1 MDWYNILGGISG
13 VTILYVLLMILL
25 SWSIIGIKGRWITKS
40 LFMAVAIWF
49 SVTLYYSFQNFMGWP
64 TEETI
69 STQYSQLIWFQIRE
83 PSKVSDHPGAIYL
96 WVREI
101 PKLEKIEGFTLKQ
114 LSDPM
119 VWFTYPDEGVPRAY
133 KIPYTKEAHKKLREG
148 AEGRKTGIRTYV
160 EVKKK
165 KLDQAQGY
173 QEVEDM
179 ITFKLIKPQNI
190 IPKDIPK

>member
-69 STQYSQLIWFQIRE
+69 STQYSQLIWFQIKE
-83 PSKVSDHPGAIYL
+83 PSKVSNHPGAIYL
-96 WVREI
+96 WLREI
-101 PKLEKIEGFTLKQ
+101 PALEKIEGLTLRQ

-119 VWFTYPDEGVPRAY
+119 VWFIYPDETAPRAY
-133 KIPYTKEAHKKLREG
+133 KIPYTKKRHKKLREA
-148 AEGRKTGIRTYV
+148 AEGRKTGVRTYV
-160 EVKKK
+160 ETKKK
-165 KLDQAQGY
+165 RLHPGKPGDQDVDD
-173 QEVEDM
+173 EIRFNLVN
-179 ITFKLIKPQNI
+179 PQDI
-190 IPKDIPK
+190 LPKE